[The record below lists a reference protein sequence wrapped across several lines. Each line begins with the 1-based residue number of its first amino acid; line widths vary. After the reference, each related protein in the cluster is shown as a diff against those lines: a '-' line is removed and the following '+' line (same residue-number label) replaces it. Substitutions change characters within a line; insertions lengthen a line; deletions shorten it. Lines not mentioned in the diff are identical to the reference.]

1 MTMESQ
7 SDEQLMQKLCEAFK
21 EARNNGKMHVDFDEF
36 HKQYSELEPNTTLE
50 SLKKE
55 VQKGIIE
62 IDNKLI
68 RPTPLGIE
76 RCKLDKS
83 LYSQNKTT
91 SQIII
96 EKEKA
101 FWLWK

>member
-1 MTMESQ
+1 MESQ

-50 SLKKE
+50 ILKKE

-68 RPTPLGIE
+68 ILTPLGIE
-76 RCKLDKS
+76 RCNFDKS
-83 LYSQNKTT
+83 LYS
-91 SQIII
+91 
-96 EKEKA
+96 
-101 FWLWK
+101 

>member
-1 MTMESQ
+1 MENQ
-7 SDEQLMQKLCEAFK
+7 NDELLVEKLCQAFK
-21 EARNNGKMHVDFDEF
+21 EARNNGKMHVDLDEF
-36 HKQYSELEPNTTLE
+36 QQQYSEFEPNAMLE
-50 SLKKE
+50 VLKKE

-83 LYSQNKTT
+83 LYS
-91 SQIII
+91 
-96 EKEKA
+96 
-101 FWLWK
+101 

>member
-50 SLKKE
+50 ILKKE

-68 RPTPLGIE
+68 RPTPLGME
-76 RCKLDKS
+76 RFKLDKS
-83 LYSQNKTT
+83 LYT
-91 SQIII
+91 
-96 EKEKA
+96 
-101 FWLWK
+101 

>member
-1 MTMESQ
+1 MESKN
-7 SDEQLMQKLCEAFK
+7 DEQLMQKLCEAFK
-21 EARNNGKMHVDFDEF
+21 EASNNGKKHVDFDEF
-36 HKQYSELEPNTTLE
+36 HKQYSEHEPNTTLE
-50 SLKKE
+50 ILKKE

-83 LYSQNKTT
+83 LYS
-91 SQIII
+91 
-96 EKEKA
+96 
-101 FWLWK
+101 

>member
-1 MTMESQ
+1 MESQ

-21 EARNNGKMHVDFDEF
+21 EARDNGKMHVDFDEF

-50 SLKKE
+50 ILKKE
-55 VQKGIIE
+55 VQKRV
-62 IDNKLI
+62 DNKLI

-83 LYSQNKTT
+83 LYS
-91 SQIII
+91 
-96 EKEKA
+96 
-101 FWLWK
+101 

>member
-1 MTMESQ
+1 M
-7 SDEQLMQKLCEAFK
+7 
-21 EARNNGKMHVDFDEF
+21 DFDEF

-50 SLKKE
+50 ILKKE

-68 RPTPLGIE
+68 RPTPLGME

-83 LYSQNKTT
+83 LYT
-91 SQIII
+91 
-96 EKEKA
+96 
-101 FWLWK
+101 

>member
-1 MTMESQ
+1 METQ
-7 SDEQLMQKLCEAFK
+7 NEDLLVEKLCEAFK
-21 EARNNGKMHVDFDEF
+21 EAHNKGKMHVDVDEF
-36 HKQYSELEPNTTLE
+36 QKQHNEFEPNATLE
-50 SLKKE
+50 VLKKE

-83 LYSQNKTT
+83 LYS
-91 SQIII
+91 
-96 EKEKA
+96 
-101 FWLWK
+101 

>member
-36 HKQYSELEPNTTLE
+36 HKQNSELEPNTTLE
-50 SLKKE
+50 ILKKE
-55 VQKGIIE
+55 AQKGIIE
-62 IDNKLI
+62 IDNKQI

-83 LYSQNKTT
+83 LYT
-91 SQIII
+91 
-96 EKEKA
+96 
-101 FWLWK
+101 

>member
-1 MTMESQ
+1 METQ
-7 SDEQLMQKLCEAFK
+7 NDELLVEKLCQAFK
-21 EARNNGKMHVDFDEF
+21 EARNNGKMHVDLDEF
-36 HKQYSELEPNTTLE
+36 QQQYSEFEPNAMLE
-50 SLKKE
+50 VLKKE

-83 LYSQNKTT
+83 LYS
-91 SQIII
+91 
-96 EKEKA
+96 
-101 FWLWK
+101 